1 MTKTLVDQ
9 GATETLVAFMP
20 KGFVTESANP
30 ATHWL
35 AKTLVDQ
42 GATEKLVALTPKG
55 IVAKSA
61 IPSSVIHYKLGSL

>member
-1 MTKTLVDQ
+1 
-9 GATETLVAFMP
+9 MP

>member
-1 MTKTLVDQ
+1 
-9 GATETLVAFMP
+9 MP
-20 KGFVTESANP
+20 KGFVTKSANP

-55 IVAKSA
+55 VVQTVQYPAQ
-61 IPSSVIHYKLGSL
+61 